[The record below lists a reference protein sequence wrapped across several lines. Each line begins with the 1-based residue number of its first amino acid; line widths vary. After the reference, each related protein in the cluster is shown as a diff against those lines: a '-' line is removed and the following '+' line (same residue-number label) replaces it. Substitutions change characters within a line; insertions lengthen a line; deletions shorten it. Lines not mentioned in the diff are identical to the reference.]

1 MKSKGIIEKSLYV
14 NLQVPSVHIVII
26 AQRDLVSLFANVQSC

>member
-26 AQRDLVSLFANVQSC
+26 VQRDLVSLFANVQSC